1 MPLFGERK
9 VNPTSACEGAIE
21 REPNQNQSMRRPSL
35 IEDCTRLFSPHPR
48 RTPRVLLAPR
58 RRCLTGS
65 RWMSGFEGKC
75 PRSAASMVG
84 YSALASALNCRPP
97 RACDGGDER

>member
-48 RTPRVLLAPR
+48 RTPRVLLA
-58 RRCLTGS
+58 LTTPLPD
-65 RWMSGFEGKC
+65 RLTVEAW
-75 PRSAASMVG
+75 
-84 YSALASALNCRPP
+84 L
-97 RACDGGDER
+97 